1 MSLFDNLC
9 TTDHCIFDIRYMKEN
24 PTPAEKLETK
34 DFLLEAGFPYVGEDA
49 VELQEQ
55 LE

>member
-1 MSLFDNLC
+1 MSLLDNIC
-9 TTDHCIFDIRYMKEN
+9 TTDHCISDIRYMKEK
-24 PTPAEKLETK
+24 PTPAEKLKTK

-49 VELQEQ
+49 VEMQEL